1 MKIPT
6 IHKIKKIS
14 LWLFTVFVG
23 VNASYGQDSTYVD
36 VLDFFEMNQV
46 NWVSQIPPLKEDVKK
61 QRKGWFKRLVL
72 GKNEI
77 TTLQKPVLAIP
88 LGINKTII
96 LDQGNGTLFL
106 AEEDKLI
113 IPKILKKEETQFS
126 SLVSACLLPNKDVLF
141 TDSRLN
147 GVYRLSEDQKS
158 VGLLNDSLI
167 LEQPTGIA
175 YSSSNNQIWVVETG
189 SHRISILDEQ
199 GNRIKTIGERG
210 SGEGE
215 FNYPTSIWIDKK
227 GTAYVVD
234 ALNYRIQL
242 FDAVGNFISMFGE
255 NGNGT
260 GFFASPKGIATDS
273 HGNIYVVD
281 ALFHGVQIFD
291 SFGNY
296 LYQFGTQGRK
306 TGEFWMPSGIY
317 IDEQDIIYVADGY
330 NSRVQLFQLDFKE

>member
-6 IHKIKKIS
+6 KYKIKKIS
-14 LWLFTVFVG
+14 ILLFTVFVG
-23 VNASYGQDSTYVD
+23 IHASYAQDSTYVD

-46 NWVSQIPPLKEDVKK
+46 NWVSQIPSLKEDVKK
-61 QRKGWFKRLVL
+61 QSKGWFKRLVL
-72 GKNEI
+72 GKKEI
-77 TTLQKPVLAIP
+77 TTLQKPVMAIP

-106 AEEDKLI
+106 TEEDKLT

-126 SLVSACLLPNKDVLF
+126 SLVGACLLPNKDVLF

-147 GVYRLSEDQKS
+147 GIYKLSADQKTIS
-158 VGLLNDSLI
+158 GFNTAP

-175 YSSSNNQIWVVETG
+175 YASSNNQIWVVETG

-199 GNRIKTIGERG
+199 GNKIKSFGERG
-210 SGEGE
+210 SGAGE

-242 FDAVGNFISMFGE
+242 FDKEGNFLSMFGK

-291 SFGNY
+291 IQGNY
-296 LYQFGTQGRK
+296 LYQFGTQGRG
-306 TGEFWMPSGIY
+306 TGEFWMPSGIF
-317 IDEQDIIYVADGY
+317 IDEQDMIYVADSY
-330 NSRVQLFQLDFKE
+330 NARIQIFQLNFIE